1 MNILIF
7 CLILICAKN
16 GSSLKL
22 EEYEEFKKK
31 VEDKNIILRMGQNF
45 QKSNIEEDKKVG
57 KKYYYVGTFIE
68 VYCVYMYILVQLFKI
83 KYYFRLKILAQ

>member
-16 GSSLKL
+16 GSSFKP

-31 VEDKNIILRMGQNF
+31 VEDKNLILNRGPNL
-45 QKSNIEEDKKVG
+45 QKSNVEEDKKVE
-57 KKYYYVGTFIE
+57 KKSYVEPKQDI
-68 VYCVYMYILVQLFKI
+68 
-83 KYYFRLKILAQ
+83 

>member
-16 GSSLKL
+16 GSSFKP

-31 VEDKNIILRMGQNF
+31 VEDKNLSLKRGPNL
-45 QKSNIEEDKKVG
+45 QKSNVEEDKKVE
-57 KKYYYVGTFIE
+57 KYFNYVGTYIE
-68 VYCVYMYILVQLFKI
+68 VYCVYTYWLNF
-83 KYYFRLKILAQ
+83 LKSSIISD

>member
-16 GSSLKL
+16 GSSFKP

-31 VEDKNIILRMGQNF
+31 VEDKNLSLKRGPNL
-45 QKSNIEEDKKVG
+45 QKSNVEEDKKVE
-57 KKYYYVGTFIE
+57 KYFNYVGTYIE
-68 VYCVYMYILVQLFKI
+68 VYCVYTYWFN
-83 KYYFRLKILAQ
+83 FLKSSIISD